1 MALKKVD
8 FKQVLLEKGERIG
21 LYAGLGV
28 MALMAV
34 LYGARSGMSEGPQAK
49 VDTLE
54 KLRKEAQMAYDSSQP
69 DDGLDRLPPELNV
82 VAVKPV
88 NPELYPAKWAFFQS
102 LSTEDRKW
110 RQPAVLGP
118 DEFQVD
124 LVRGEVQI
132 YIVSE
137 DAGKNRKIGIL
148 KTKTISELT
157 EEQKKQRDKF
167 AKDLPGKLQS
177 AVKPRRVRQPVTL
190 PTVPGVPGA
199 QGVPGAPGGVPAPGI
214 GRPGTS
220 DTPGGGQFPGLPGMQ
235 GMNRLAAQEHE
246 LKMVP
251 VEKFAEENGILA
263 QTAFPV
269 RVLQV
274 SAAFPYRAQL
284 EEFRKALRFNSVEEL
299 FTDRAATPEFT
310 GYSVQRRVFK
320 PDGTMAQ
327 DWTDF
332 DDQTPMRYLLARI
345 NPETQIE
352 PEDPVLEADGMI
364 VEPNRVVVPRPKLYG
379 PPREYKWPEP
389 KLEGLERAKD
399 EIEKALKDSNAVAVS
414 KQGPKSRF
422 EEGVDLF
429 ELGRSGKNPS
439 GSGDAVMPGR
449 GNPLAGAGKTP
460 TPAGRQ
466 GTSDSPDAHKTAVIP
481 EKILV
486 RFLDVTVLPGY
497 SYEYRI
503 KIRMAN
509 PNYDQPERA
518 ISNRLTKDKEIETG
532 DWIDVKWKKDGQ
544 DVSRFR
550 VSDELLYYVMQD
562 DAQGGDGASKKV
574 TTNKDQAVVQVQR
587 WLETVRTKPEQQ
599 SNELPVGDWSIL
611 KERVVHRG
619 EYVGK
624 WEEVEV
630 PAWIISQARYGLAVQ
645 PTEQKTQQRGTR
657 TSVRDVQH
665 KGIPVDFATD
675 PVTGARPLVVDFEG
689 GERTITLDG
698 KPKKV
703 HGPVEM
709 LIYTADGKLALH
721 HGPRDSTDPERQKRF
736 QEWEQWLNQVKNQGD
751 NPNQG
756 GPNDLFSPRKP
767 KSSGGG

>member
-28 MALMAV
+28 MALMVV
-34 LYGARSGMSEGPQAK
+34 LYGARSAMSDGPQKK

-54 KLRKEAQMAYDSSQP
+54 SLRMQAQTAFDQSQP
-69 DDGLDRLPPELNV
+69 DDGLDQLPPELNV
-82 VAVKPV
+82 VAVKAV

-132 YIVSE
+132 YILSE
-137 DAGKNRKIGIL
+137 DARKNLAIGVL

-157 EEQKKQRDKF
+157 EEQKKERDRF
-167 AKDLPGKLQS
+167 TKDLPGKVQS
-177 AVKPRRVRQPVTL
+177 AAKPRRIRQQIAL
-190 PTVPGVPGA
+190 PAMPGVPGA
-199 QGVPGAPGGVPAPGI
+199 QGIAQAPGFPGGAVPPPAI

-220 DTPGGGQFPGLPGMQ
+220 GTPDARVGGPLGLQ
-235 GMNRLAAQEHE
+235 GMNRLAGQEHE

-251 VEKFAEENGILA
+251 VEKMGEENGILA
-263 QTAFPV
+263 QTAYPI

-274 SAAFPYRAQL
+274 SAAFPYRLQL
-284 EEFRKALRFNSVEEL
+284 EEFRKALRFNSVDDL
-299 FTDRAATPEFT
+299 FTDQAATPEFT
-310 GYSVQRRVFK
+310 GYSIQRRVFK

-327 DWTDF
+327 DWMDF
-332 DDQTPMRYLLARI
+332 DDQTPMKYLRI
-345 NPETQIE
+345 RIPEPE
-352 PEDPVLEADGMI
+352 PEDPVLDADGLI
-364 VEPNRVVVPRPKLYG
+364 VRPNRLVMPRPKLYG

-399 EIEKALKDSNAVAVS
+399 EIEKALKDSNAVTMT
-414 KQGPKSRF
+414 KQGKSRF
-422 EEGVDLF
+422 EDIDPFDDGQ
-429 ELGRSGKNPS
+429 STKNQ
-439 GSGDAVMPGR
+439 GGGDSVIPGR
-449 GNPLAGAGKTP
+449 TNVLPPGGGKVSGQVGRPLPG
-460 TPAGRQ
+460 
-466 GTSDSPDAHKTAVIP
+466 DSPDAHKAAVYP
-481 EKILV
+481 EKILI
-486 RFLDVTVLPGY
+486 RFLDVTVQPGY

-509 PNYDQPERA
+509 PNYDRPERA
-518 ISNRLTKDKEIETG
+518 ISNRLTKEKEIETG
-532 DWIDVKWKKDGQ
+532 DWIDVKWKKDGR
-544 DVSRFR
+544 DMSRFH
-550 VSDELLYYVMQD
+550 VSDELLYYVVQGE
-562 DAQGGDGASKKV
+562 AQGGDGASKKM

-599 SNELPVGDWSIL
+599 SNELPVGDWSVL
-611 KERVVHRG
+611 KDRVVHRG
-619 EYVGK
+619 EYVGEWK
-624 WEEVEV
+624 EVEV

-645 PTEQKTQQRGTR
+645 PEEEKKQFRGAKQV
-657 TSVRDVQH
+657 VRNISH

-675 PVTGARPLVVDFEG
+675 PVTGARALVVDFEG
-689 GERTITLDG
+689 GERTITMDG
-698 KPKKV
+698 KPKKI

-709 LIYTADGKLALH
+709 LIYTADGKLVLRNGQHDTA
-721 HGPRDSTDPERQKRF
+721 DTERQKRF
-736 QEWEQWLNQVKNQGD
+736 QEWEQWINQVKNQAD
-751 NPNQG
+751 NPNPG
-756 GPNDLFSPRKP
+756 GPNDLFSRPKP